1 MSANPPKDRITPSI
15 DETRKRIDE
24 IDAQIARLFEERL
37 DLMEDV
43 RAYKK
48 AHGLPV
54 LDTRREE
61 EVLARSA
68 ERVKNPAYVEL
79 YRSLQESIM
88 TLGKMRQVE
97 LERAEQAAGERT

>member
-24 IDAQIARLFEERL
+24 IDSQIASLFEERL

-97 LERAEQAAGERT
+97 LERAERAAGERT

>member
-1 MSANPPKDRITPSI
+1 MNRNRAGGCPPSIEETRARIDRI
-15 DETRKRIDE
+15 
-24 IDAQIARLFEERL
+24 DASIARLFEERL

-48 AHGLPV
+48 AHGLPI
-54 LDTRREE
+54 LDARREE

-68 ERVKNPAYVEL
+68 ERIENPAYAGL

-88 TLGKMRQVE
+88 ILGKKRQAE
-97 LERAEQAAGERT
+97 LEREEQAAGETS

>member
-1 MSANPPKDRITPSI
+1 MSANPPKDRLTPSI

-24 IDAQIARLFEERL
+24 IDAQIAKLFEERL